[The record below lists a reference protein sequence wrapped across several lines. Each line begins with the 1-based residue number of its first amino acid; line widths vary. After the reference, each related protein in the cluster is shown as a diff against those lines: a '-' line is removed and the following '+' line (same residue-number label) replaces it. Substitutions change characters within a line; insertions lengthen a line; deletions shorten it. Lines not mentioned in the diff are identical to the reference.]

1 MNKRMLARATIITC
15 SKCGVGGGTLLKIG
29 EGKNTHY
36 EHQNKAKCQ
45 LMKVARLKHEA
56 RAKAKAELL
65 KEVISNG

>member
-1 MNKRMLARATIITC
+1 MNKRMLARATTITC

-36 EHQNKAKCQ
+36 EHQDKTKCQ
-45 LMKVARLKHEA
+45 LMARLKHET